1 MWGSIIGALTNQV
14 GGYFKG
20 KQELSKVK
28 LEANKIVIQA
38 KAETEMAIAKSKV
51 KMVEEGQMQN
61 YDLDRI
67 AMQNMESSYK
77 DEFILAVF
85 MVPMILAFIPGLSN
99 YALQG
104 FEVIQKMPTWYQYT
118 LIGMVVVIYG
128 MRGLLEKFLTS
139 RLPKLK

>member
-1 MWGSIIGALTNQV
+1 MWGSILGALTNQV

-38 KAETEMAIAKSKV
+38 KAETAMAIAKSKV
-51 KMVEEGQMQN
+51 KMAEEGQMQN

-85 MVPMILAFIPGLSN
+85 MTPMILAFIPGLSN

-104 FEVIQKMPTWYQYT
+104 FEVIQKMPIWYQYT

>member
-67 AMQNMESSYK
+67 AMQNMEASYK

>member
-1 MWGSIIGALTNQV
+1 LTNQV

-51 KMVEEGQMQN
+51 KMAEEGQMQN

-85 MVPMILAFIPGLSN
+85 MVPMILAFIPVLSN

>member
-51 KMVEEGQMQN
+51 KMAEEGQMQN

-118 LIGMVVVIYG
+118 LIGMVVVIYV